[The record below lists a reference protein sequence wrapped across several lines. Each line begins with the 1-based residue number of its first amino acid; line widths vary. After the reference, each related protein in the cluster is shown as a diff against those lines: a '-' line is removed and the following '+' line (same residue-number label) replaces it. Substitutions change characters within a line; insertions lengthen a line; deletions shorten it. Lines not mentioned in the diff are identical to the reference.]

1 MKIENRIIPY
11 RLTEDN
17 SVDNLIPLCRKH
29 HKKMESMT
37 LPFIEMCE
45 DKEIAKKY
53 LNILFRSIQFDTLFA
68 LKKQIKER
76 KNGNSKD

>member
-1 MKIENRIIPY
+1 
-11 RLTEDN
+11 
-17 SVDNLIPLCRKH
+17 
-29 HKKMESMT
+29 MESMT

-68 LKKQIKER
+68 LKKQINER

>member
-1 MKIENRIIPY
+1 MKV
-11 RLTEDN
+11 T
-17 SVDNLIPLCRKH
+17 
-29 HKKMESMT
+29 
-37 LPFIEMCE
+37 EMCE

>member
-1 MKIENRIIPY
+1 MARRAISAEAY
-11 RLTEDN
+11 REYKHGDRGTCELCTG
-17 SVDNLIPLCRKH
+17 VTKNLG
-29 HKKMESMT
+29 
-37 LPFIEMCE
+37 
-45 DKEIAKKY
+45 KEIAKKY